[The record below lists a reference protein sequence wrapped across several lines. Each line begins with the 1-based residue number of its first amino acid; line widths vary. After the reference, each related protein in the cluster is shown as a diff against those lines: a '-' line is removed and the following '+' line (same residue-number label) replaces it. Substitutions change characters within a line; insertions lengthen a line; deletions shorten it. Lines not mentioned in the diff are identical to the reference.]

1 MYIAYIILR
10 LKIETHNTMVKKLLF
25 VGVLLSLFIF
35 SCNNTSQNDGNDGLD
50 TLGVNPELQAEVSSE
65 MIQMV
70 ISSVPNP
77 VTMSTLLHQSGVV
90 YSSDLLNPI
99 ENIDKYST
107 NYKKALNLGTYGT
120 DLVHMNIYDRT
131 VSTVLYLKNLKDL
144 ANDLSLGQFFDYE
157 TLNRLSENNKNV
169 DSVLLITSS
178 GFDRMTNFLIEQD
191 RSPIGILLSY
201 GIWIE
206 SMHLATNIDKVTN
219 KTAVHERIGEQMEVL
234 DNIMILLGVYKHRA
248 EFKELFD
255 DAEDLQKVYDSVTID
270 YHYKEPTT
278 KVVDGMLVI
287 EDNSESVINI
297 SEETVENIKK
307 QIQVIRN
314 KLIN

>member
-1 MYIAYIILR
+1 MA
-10 LKIETHNTMVKKLLF
+10 KKLLYLSI
-25 VGVLLSLFIF
+25 LLSFFVF
-35 SCNNTSQNDGNDGLD
+35 SCKNSSDSTGEDIPEGD
-50 TLGVNPELQAEVSSE
+50 TELMDVQVSTE

-77 VTMSTLLHQSGVV
+77 VTMSTLLSQSGVV
-90 YSSDLLNPI
+90 YSSDLLNPVD
-99 ENIDKYST
+99 NIDKYST
-107 NYKKALNLGTYGT
+107 NYKKAINLGSYGT

-178 GFDRMTNFLIEQD
+178 GFDRMTNFLIEQE
-191 RSPIGILLSY
+191 RSSIAVLLSY

-206 SMHLATNIDKVTN
+206 SMHLATNIDKITN
-219 KTAVHERIGEQMEVL
+219 KEAVHERIGEQKEVL
-234 DNIMILLGVYKHRA
+234 DNVILLLEAFNHQA
-248 EFKELFD
+248 EFKELLK
-255 DAEDLQKVYDSVTID
+255 DAQNLKKIYDQVTIEIE
-270 YHYKEPTT
+270 YKEPTT

-287 EDNSESVINI
+287 IDNSESKINI
-297 SEETVENIKK
+297 DDEIVSQIAK
-307 QIQVIRN
+307 QIKVIRN